1 MASGLS
7 IGLAIGLGG
16 IAAVTLGAVADT
28 VDLETA
34 VLATAAGPAIALG
47 VSMFLPPAPARRRVE
62 PAPATL

>member
-1 MASGLS
+1 
-7 IGLAIGLGG
+7 
-16 IAAVTLGAVADT
+16 
-28 VDLETA
+28 